1 MSSPPS
7 TASGGYRRLLRWAA
21 VPITNRRWA
30 APLSAVALG
39 FGLFVGVAIGP
50 GASGTLATNAAQIV
64 EIPSFSRG
72 TEEAGGGGGRPG
84 GSSSTVD
91 PAVAEPA
98 VPPVPEPAFAEPS
111 PVGSFAVGSPPPAEP
126 PDTEAGGAP
135 ELEEKEDETEPQEL
149 SGVVVHVN
157 PAAGS
162 YTVAEASGTLNAVHA
177 GKAPAP
183 GAEIEVP
190 VRPLVNGT
198 FAEAGRRLRTASAT
212 RATLSGIVTYVD
224 PTPEA
229 PVYALSKR
237 GVSVLVHV
245 HPEPGGAPVELPVPG
260 TLAEVKVE
268 IESPPLSDAIDP
280 ESPPPAIE
288 PVPAET
294 VPGCAPDPALPTP
307 PAFAPAAVLWQRRLS
322 ADGVPFA
329 YGDFEGAIAAV
340 CPESE
345 QLAISADDIRESSH
359 DLVFTVPAEIDT
371 GGLDVG
377 QSVAATATIGPAG
390 ALTLTGLAS
399 DERTKG
405 ADDYRATQGDL
416 AVEEPRK

>member
-64 EIPSFSRG
+64 EIPRFSRG
-72 TEEAGGGGGRPG
+72 TEEAGSGGGGPG
-84 GSSSTVD
+84 GSSASVD
-91 PAVAEPA
+91 SAAAEPA
-98 VPPVPEPAFAEPS
+98 APPVPEPPFPEPS
-111 PVGSFAVGSPPPAEP
+111 PAGSLAAESPPPAEP

-135 ELEEKEDETEPQEL
+135 QPEEEEEAEPQEL

-177 GKAPAP
+177 GKPPAP
-183 GAEIEVP
+183 GTEIELP
-190 VRPLVNGT
+190 VRPLANGT
-198 FAEAGRRLRTASAT
+198 FAEAGRRVRTASAT
-212 RATLSGIVTYVD
+212 RATLSGVVTYVD
-224 PTPEA
+224 SAPDA

-245 HPEPGGAPVELPVPG
+245 QPQPGGAPVELPVLG
-260 TLAEVKVE
+260 ALAEVEVE
-268 IESPPLSDAIDP
+268 IESPPLSGTADP

-288 PVPAET
+288 PAPAET
-294 VPGCAPDPALPTP
+294 VPGCAPDQALPAL
-307 PAFAPAAVLWQRRLS
+307 PAFAPAAILWQRRLS

-329 YGDFEGAIAAV
+329 YGDFEGVIAAV
-340 CPESE
+340 CPESG
-345 QLAISADDIRESSH
+345 QLAISADDIREGSH

-371 GGLDVG
+371 GGFDVG

-390 ALTLTGLAS
+390 SLTLTGLAS
-399 DERTKG
+399 DERIKG